1 MAAVTVVLRA
11 PSFVYP
17 IMDIDEGSYAAIACR
32 MLTGGLPYR
41 DGVENKFPAIF
52 YLYTAVFGL
61 FGRYDMRAVHAIA
74 AVAAFATALV
84 AGAIAATLVR
94 RRGADEGVARRAR
107 WLAAV
112 LYAVF
117 STTYEP
123 KLLAANTELF
133 AALPASLAV
142 LVYLRGRGRPGAL
155 VVTGALA
162 ACALLFKQV
171 AGLLLVALAADRLIR
186 GLVRRD
192 LRRPATDVV
201 LIGLGVAGVAGTVA
215 LIFWRQGIL
224 RDAVFWSWT
233 YIFHHYMPAATASGG
248 FVARLFKC
256 FLPFALAMSPLLFL
270 GRRVRWRGGALVVWL
285 WLAAMTGAA
294 LIGGRMYG
302 HYFLLTVPPLA
313 VLAGVGGTEWLT
325 AASTGDRRRLAALVA
340 AMASSFLVVA
350 WLFRGATDSWL
361 GLSPDYRLA
370 SAYVRART
378 QPDDRLFVWGWF
390 PALYV
395 DADRCPASRFVYT
408 HLLSGARAQSG
419 ATTRGHL
426 VPEAWP
432 MLLEDLARTHPAY
445 ILDTSPGRYDY
456 PFPPEQYPALA
467 QLLTSA
473 YQLETEIE
481 GIRLFRRKQ
490 DPLDYSPTMR
500 TSSSEMRA
508 GSAMTSMSTI
518 LPSAMTKPNTARGT
532 PPGAQTAPA
541 APSTSA
547 CRAPRA
553 RPRKVSATAVAPR
566 ISGANGGAPLD

>member
-1 MAAVTVVLRA
+1 MGRRRRLTGLLALAVVTVVLRA

-32 MLTGGLPYR
+32 MMTGGLPYR

-61 FGRYDMRAVHAIA
+61 FGRYDMRAVHVFA
-74 AVAAFATALV
+74 AAAALGTALV
-84 AGAIAATLVR
+84 AGAIAANLAR
-94 RRGADEGVARRAR
+94 RRGADERAAHR
-107 WLAAV
+107 ASWLAAI

-133 AALPASLAV
+133 SVLPASLAV
-142 LVYLRGRGRPGAL
+142 LVYLRARGRPGAFL
-155 VVTGALA
+155 ATGALA
-162 ACALLFKQV
+162 GGALLFKQV
-171 AGLLLVALAADRLIR
+171 AGLLLVALAGDRLIR
-186 GLVRRD
+186 GVLRRD
-192 LRRPATDVV
+192 LRRAVTDVV
-201 LIGLGVAGVAGTVA
+201 LLGLGVSGIAGAVAVM
-215 LIFWRQGIL
+215 FWRQGIL

-233 YIFHHYMPAATASGG
+233 YIFHHYMPAASASGG

-256 FLPFALAMSPLLFL
+256 FVPFALAMSPLLFL

-302 HYFLLTVPPLA
+302 HYFLLTVPPLS
-313 VLAGVGGTEWLT
+313 VLAGVGGAEWLT
-325 AASTGDRRRLAALVA
+325 AASTGERRRLAALVA
-340 AMASSFLVVA
+340 TMASAFLVAA
-350 WLFRGATDSWL
+350 WLFRGPTDSWM
-361 GLSPDYRLA
+361 GLHPDYRMA

-408 HLLSGARAQSG
+408 HLLSGARVQAG

-432 MLLEDLARTHPAY
+432 MLLEDLERARPAY
-445 ILDTSPGRYDY
+445 ILDTSPGHYDY
-456 PFPPEQYPALA
+456 PYPPEQYPALA
-467 QLLTSA
+467 RLLGSE
-473 YQLETEIE
+473 YRLETEIE
-481 GIRLFRRKQ
+481 GIRVFKRKDEGQ
-490 DPLDYSPTMR
+490 KTERPQA
-500 TSSSEMRA
+500 E
-508 GSAMTSMSTI
+508 
-518 LPSAMTKPNTARGT
+518 
-532 PPGAQTAPA
+532 
-541 APSTSA
+541 TSA
-547 CRAPRA
+547 SPSGPTGGRLDVARALPRFVG
-553 RPRKVSATAVAPR
+553 P
-566 ISGANGGAPLD
+566 